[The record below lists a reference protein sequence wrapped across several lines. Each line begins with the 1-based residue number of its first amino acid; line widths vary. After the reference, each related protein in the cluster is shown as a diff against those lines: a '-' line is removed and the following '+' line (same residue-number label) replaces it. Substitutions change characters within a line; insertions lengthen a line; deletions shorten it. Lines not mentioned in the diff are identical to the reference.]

1 MVHRFKICKLYHRNI
16 QRFEGQTQIKTI
28 NINNII
34 IREFYAMRVSK
45 GVSSPLLSAK
55 LRYPNNLEL
64 QVGGK

>member
-1 MVHRFKICKLYHRNI
+1 M
-16 QRFEGQTQIKTI
+16 

-55 LRYPNNLEL
+55 LLYPNYLEL